1 MLWQEHIPGNF
12 CNICELLQENS
23 IMSHKEE
30 CLPGQRHLHWF
41 LIMPMVLSLDTLSG
55 VRKSSSDDGIVSYQL
70 RIIYSLAIWDIVAKR
85 SSSSVLLYF
94 MAGQST
100 IVTMERAKEIPSHCD
115 FHVEWVIADPCTTTR
130 HSCGSNGNQ
139 KKNNCGESSSSVL
152 VREYYKINRPPG
164 HGIVSQ
170 KSVHAITVIKSNAT
184 SLRWRSL
191 FIYISCP
198 VPSALAWIEIE
209 GDRAVPSLLCISSWS
224 GRL

>member
-1 MLWQEHIPGNF
+1 
-12 CNICELLQENS
+12 
-23 IMSHKEE
+23 
-30 CLPGQRHLHWF
+30 
-41 LIMPMVLSLDTLSG
+41 
-55 VRKSSSDDGIVSYQL
+55 
-70 RIIYSLAIWDIVAKR
+70 
-85 SSSSVLLYF
+85 

-209 GDRAVPSLLCISSWS
+209 GDRAVPSLLCISSSSTVLEIPPRRPQAINYFNGRDINHPVQRRLCHLHCSIHSNWFLTFMSIILELLLTRFAIPGQPVSRS
-224 GRL
+224 GDG